1 MRNQIPGHE
10 AKHKEAGFSLVELLI
25 VVSVILIIVIL
36 LQVKGS
42 GFGAALGGMSGG
54 SVFRTK
60 RGLEKTL
67 FQATIL
73 LTIVFIFVSFLSV
86 ESQK

>member
-1 MRNQIPGHE
+1 MFMNILQITIS
-10 AKHKEAGFSLVELLI
+10 AILI
-25 VVSVILIIVIL
+25 VVVL

-54 SVFRTK
+54 SVYRTK
-60 RGLEKTL
+60 RGLERTL

-73 LTIVFIFVSFLSV
+73 LVIAFVMISFLSV
-86 ESQK
+86 LSQK

>member
-1 MRNQIPGHE
+1 MLNILQIVVS
-10 AKHKEAGFSLVELLI
+10 AILI
-25 VVSVILIIVIL
+25 VVVL

-54 SVFRTK
+54 SVYRTK
-60 RGLEKTL
+60 RGLERTL

-73 LTIVFIFVSFLSV
+73 LIVVFIFISFLSV
-86 ESQK
+86 QSQR